1 MYIFIYIHTYI
12 HTYIYVYIE
21 IYIERGAVV
30 GQQVVGVH
38 HAALVLDEL
47 ERGEGGLDAL
57 PVPPKDLVE
66 AQVLPRVRY
75 VCM

>member
-1 MYIFIYIHTYI
+1 M
-12 HTYIYVYIE
+12 E

-30 GQQVVGVH
+30 GQQVVGAH
-38 HAALVLDEL
+38 HAALVLDER
-47 ERGEGGLDAL
+47 ERGEGGLHAL